1 MRIKDNEMSKLSGFL
16 TTTLLLIVIIQMA
29 PNLVKNLKDI
39 YDDAFEL
46 KAKVGVLKINDEISQ
61 IGSYIKNL
69 RNFFEKDDIK
79 AILLRIDCPGG
90 ASGSSQALY
99 NEILELK
106 KEYPKPIITLTN
118 DLCASGG
125 YYIACA
131 TDYIIASPA
140 SIIGSIGSY
149 MSSFKA
155 KELIEN
161 WKIKYNIAQAGKY
174 KTAFNPFTE
183 NSKEVNDL
191 MQSVANDVYI
201 QFINDVATRR
211 KLSIDQSN
219 KWANG
224 KFFTGKQALEL
235 GLIDE
240 NGSET
245 NAIRKI
251 KELAMIEKEKKIDW
265 VKAKKQSK
273 LSKLFNTDEDTE
285 DSKSQISLIDELV
298 DKICTK
304 VGLNDSTIKI

>member
-1 MRIKDNEMSKLSGFL
+1 MSKLSGFL
-16 TTTLLLIVIIQMA
+16 TSMLLLIVIIQMA
-29 PNLVKNLKDI
+29 PTLVKNFKDI

-46 KAKVGVLKINDEISQ
+46 KAKVGVIKITDEISQ
-61 IGSYIKNL
+61 IGTYIKNL

-131 TDYIIASPA
+131 SDYIIASPA
-140 SIIGSIGSY
+140 SIIGSIGVY
-149 MSSFKA
+149 LSSFKI
-155 KELIEN
+155 KELIES
-161 WKIKYNIAQAGKY
+161 WKIKCNIVQAGKY

-191 MQSVANDVYI
+191 MQSVANDVYA

-211 KLSIDQSN
+211 KLSIDQAE

-224 KFFTGKQALEL
+224 KFFTGKKALEL
-235 GLIDE
+235 GLVDE
-240 NGSET
+240 NGSES
-245 NAIRKI
+245 NAIKKI
-251 KELAMIEKEKKIDW
+251 KELAMIEKDKKIDW
-265 VKAKKQSK
+265 VKSKKQSK
-273 LSKLFNTDEDTE
+273 LSKLIGIEEDDEE
-285 DSKSQISLIDELV
+285 SKSQISLV
-298 DKICTK
+298 DKFVEKICAK
-304 VGLNDSTIKI
+304 IGINNSTIKI